1 MNTIYTLTA
10 SLDSTFQ
17 KKELIIMLLE
27 RLNYTILSKCIVSRG
42 AMLVLQDSVEFCKR
56 QMPLAEEL
64 NTVMIQIQWIIRSI
78 RSKKSLNESQDDL
91 VVVWD
96 IINKYRLHTVLNDLQ
111 KFIELNPKKIHRT

>member
-64 NTVMIQIQWIIRSI
+64 NTVMIQIQ
-78 RSKKSLNESQDDL
+78 
-91 VVVWD
+91 
-96 IINKYRLHTVLNDLQ
+96 
-111 KFIELNPKKIHRT
+111 